1 MSCEH
6 SHPLHGDARGLS
18 QSHFSQKAGE
28 GPTALLSIWQ
38 GWQANGPP
46 HIRQPQ
52 GIQVGQT
59 PLLTMRKVRPHG
71 GRLPRQVHKA
81 CTTKAV
87 DPVTE
92 QSPFIRSMEGH
103 RIRSVSH
110 AGIPAIE
117 FSINDL
123 LEPGIRGSKPQGMR
137 QLVQCGCIKIKLAF
151 RRDGL
156 RLCVPDSAVAVESDR
171 PPPQGKIG
179 YFFELIPQT
188 IGDACLTSVHQLIDP
203 RYLGVGGGPS
213 SRSSLSD
220 VS

>member
-1 MSCEH
+1 MLCEH

-18 QSHFSQKAGE
+18 QSHLSQKAGE
-28 GPTALLSIWQ
+28 GPTVLLSIRQ
-38 GWQANGPP
+38 GRQANGPP

-59 PLLTMRKVRPHG
+59 PLFTMRKVRPHG
-71 GRLPRQVHKA
+71 GRLPRQVHKI
-81 CTTKAV
+81 CTAKAV
-87 DPVTE
+87 DPMTE
-92 QSPFIRSMEGH
+92 RSLLARRKKRH
-103 RIRSVSH
+103 RIRSISH
-110 AGIPAIE
+110 AGIQAIE

-151 RRDGL
+151 RHVVL

-171 PPPQGKIG
+171 PSPQGKIG

-213 SRSSLSD
+213 PRSSLSD